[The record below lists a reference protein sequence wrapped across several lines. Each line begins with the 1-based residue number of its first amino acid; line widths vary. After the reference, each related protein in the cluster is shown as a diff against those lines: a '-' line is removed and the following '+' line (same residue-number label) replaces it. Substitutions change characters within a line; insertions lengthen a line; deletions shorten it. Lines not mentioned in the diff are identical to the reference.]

1 MPGTTVCH
9 YADWK
14 KKTCTDQ
21 RLKTL
26 EECGYLGGSQR
37 VWRQGVGEDYF
48 HFSLNIF
55 PSLTVV

>member
-9 YADWK
+9 YADCK

-26 EECGYLGGSQR
+26 EECGYLGGAQEGCGGR
-37 VWRQGVGEDYF
+37 EWGRITFTF
-48 HFSLNIF
+48 H
-55 PSLTVV
+55 